1 MKSLIKHHH
10 NEGFRRPCW
19 TDFHL
24 ALCAGESHLVFGV
37 GAEGSKPSCPDYGET
52 AFLSNTLSFTDII
65 HVQIILGPI
74 VHPLRFQILAESSD
88 KCNGRAGDI
97 FHIRLRAIPF
107 VQTTQLGRTTS
118 NLFLKNIN
126 NLEMY
131 NHSFFLLTWRH
142 EVTDREGTH
151 KRQLWRSPSKFWDC
165 LSWWQI
171 ISIKSCV
178 LCNIKIM
185 CFKDL
190 SNLPIVIRQM
200 LFYVD
205 HWDRRQTTQ
214 NEEALSSWHHK
225 NICFFFNLF
234 LDLMFNLD
242 NII

>member
-97 FHIRLRAIPF
+97 FHIRLRAMPF
-107 VQTTQLGRTTS
+107 VQRGTRSRQLGRTTS
-118 NLFLKNIN
+118 NLFLKNTN

-131 NHSFFLLTWRH
+131 GHSFSLLTWR
-142 EVTDREGTH
+142 REATETAGTH
-151 KRQLWRSPSKFWDC
+151 PIPSSETACHDDKW
-165 LSWWQI
+165 ST
-171 ISIKSCV
+171 IKSCV
-178 LCNIKIM
+178 GFLCNIKIM
-185 CFKDL
+185 CFEAL
-190 SNLPIVIRQM
+190 FNLPLIVIRQT
-200 LFYVD
+200 LLCVD
-205 HWDRRQTTQ
+205 HKRDCRQTTY
-214 NEEALSSWHHK
+214 NAEALSSWRH
-225 NICFFFNLF
+225 NF
-234 LDLMFNLD
+234 LKKT
-242 NII
+242 IYP